1 MQEIFFVHFRDGNE
15 SPLEKSGCFNYFTV
29 GWITGIMLKAFRS
42 GLGYSDL
49 FRLPTLDQSKES
61 AARLQRLWEEEQ
73 ENANKMNRQPSFAKA
88 CAKFCQTRVIISSIF
103 FSCCVVLQ
111 FLSPVIIRI
120 KSVVDFLAP
129 VYKILYRLAHNTQL
143 TGGLYLTQLIYG
155 KNYPTYFS

>member
-1 MQEIFFVHFRDGNE
+1 MYFVHFRDGNE

-73 ENANKMNRQPSFAKA
+73 ENAKKMNGQPSFAKA

-120 KSVVDFLAP
+120 KSIVDILAP
-129 VYKILYRLAHNTQL
+129 
-143 TGGLYLTQLIYG
+143 GWFLITRFDYNG
-155 KNYPTYFS
+155 A

>member
-1 MQEIFFVHFRDGNE
+1 
-15 SPLEKSGCFNYFTV
+15 
-29 GWITGIMLKAFRS
+29 MLKAFRS

-111 FLSPVIIRI
+111 FLSPVIIRKQSI
-120 KSVVDFLAP
+120 VYFLAP
-129 VYKILYRLAHNTQL
+129 VYKITQL
-143 TGGLYLTQLIYG
+143 TGGLFNSVDLWKKLSHIFFIRVPLRLNEMILFW
-155 KNYPTYFS
+155 KIHKHPMIINFA